1 MPLGSNKVIP
11 GGGMH
16 HIAVR
21 ARNWEE
27 SLHFYRDVLGMPIMH
42 EFGPPDQKIVLL
54 DMGDGGYIELFQP
67 KPDTAAPGSPAP
79 NDPVFHFA
87 LATTDSRAAIEH
99 VRQAGYKIQLEA
111 TDMEFPTMHV
121 TVSFCV
127 GPNGEVVEF
136 FEVRK
141 YL

>member
-1 MPLGSNKVIP
+1 MTIGNSNPIIQ

-16 HIAVR
+16 HVGIR
-21 ARNWEE
+21 ARDWEA
-27 SLHFYRDVLGMPIMH
+27 SLHFYRDVLGMPVVA

-54 DMGDGGYIELFQP
+54 DMGDGNYVELFQP
-67 KPDTAAPGSPAP
+67 IPNTPAPGSPAP
-79 NDPVFHFA
+79 NDPIFHFA
-87 LATTDSRAAIEH
+87 LVTTDSRAAIEH

-111 TDMEFPTMHV
+111 TDMEFPTMSV

-136 FEVRK
+136 FQRRA
-141 YL
+141 